1 MRFVLELRIGTA
13 QDADDAVA
21 VWRAAQGA
29 RGRRPNGARVAR
41 VLDKLSARGAL
52 LVVAELE
59 DADAVAQV
67 VGFALGEPGRVGA
80 GAGAGHGRGDP
91 NRDGDGCSNSDRN
104 RNRNSDPNRDGYRD
118 RDGDSE
124 LEPGLLHLSMLF
136 VLPAHQ
142 RRGVGSAL
150 LEGIADAAWL
160 PGYRR
165 LQVWTRADN
174 TDARG
179 LYEACGLELSGRE
192 QDLDGPAVQY
202 VAELEP
208 PVRDLLIRSDGLR
221 LGQLLKLAG
230 LVETGAQGKELLA
243 AGLVQVDGEVEL
255 RRGRQLT
262 DGEVVTARDQS
273 VRLVLPDP
281 DAAHADHADPDHAD
295 ADHADADRAHPDR
308 ANEDHDHA
316 DRAHEDHDHPDHTH
330 QHL

>member
-1 MRFVLELRIGTA
+1 VRFVLELRIGTA

-41 VLDKLSARGAL
+41 VLDKLSAPGAL
-52 LVVAELE
+52 LVVAEFE

-67 VGFALGEPGRVGA
+67 VGFALGEPGRVGT

-91 NRDGDGCSNSDRN
+91 NRDGDRNS
-104 RNRNSDPNRDGYRD
+104 NRNSNGNSNGNSD
-118 RDGDSE
+118 RDGDGDGE

-150 LEGIADAAWL
+150 LEGIADAAWS

-208 PVRDLLIRSDGLR
+208 PVRDVLIRSDGLR

>member
-1 MRFVLELRIGTA
+1 VQFVLELRIGTA
-13 QDADDAVA
+13 QDADDAVV

-41 VLDKLSARGAL
+41 VLDKLSAPGAL
-52 LVVAELE
+52 LLVAELE

-67 VGFALGEPGRVGA
+67 VGFALGEPGRVGTGACA
-80 GAGAGHGRGDP
+80 GHGHGRGDP
-91 NRDGDGCSNSDRN
+91 RRDGDRSSSKSNREGDRN
-104 RNRNSDPNRDGYRD
+104 SD
-118 RDGDSE
+118 RDGDRNSNSNSDGE

-150 LEGIADAAWL
+150 LEGLADAAWA

-281 DAAHADHADPDHAD
+281 DADRADPDHAD
-295 ADHADADRAHPDR
+295 PDSADPDHVDPGRAHG
-308 ANEDHDHA
+308 DHDQQ
-316 DRAHEDHDHPDHTH
+316 DHT
-330 QHL
+330 QQDC

>member
-1 MRFVLELRIGTA
+1 VRFVLELRIGTA
-13 QDADDAVA
+13 QDANDAVV

-41 VLDKLSARGAL
+41 VLDKLSAPGAL
-52 LVVAELE
+52 LLVAELE

-67 VGFALGEPGRVGA
+67 LGFALGEPGRVGTGACA
-80 GAGAGHGRGDP
+80 GHGHGHGRGDP
-91 NRDGDGCSNSDRN
+91 HRDGDRSSSKSDREGNRNSNSDRYSN
-104 RNRNSDPNRDGYRD
+104 SNSNRNSNSDG
-118 RDGDSE
+118 E

-142 RRGVGSAL
+142 RRGIGSAL
-150 LEGIADAAWL
+150 LEGLADAAWS

-281 DAAHADHADPDHAD
+281 DADRADADHADPDHAD
-295 ADHADADRAHPDR
+295 ADRAHV
-308 ANEDHDHA
+308 DHDQ
-316 DRAHEDHDHPDHTH
+316 PDHTH
-330 QHL
+330 QDR

>member
-1 MRFVLELRIGTA
+1 VRFVLELRIGTA

-41 VLDKLSARGAL
+41 VLDKLSAPGAL

-59 DADAVAQV
+59 DADAVVQV
-67 VGFALGEPGRVGA
+67 VGFALGEPGRVGT

-91 NRDGDGCSNSDRN
+91 NRDGDGCSNSN
-104 RNRNSDPNRDGYRD
+104 SNSNSDRD
-118 RDGDSE
+118 RDGE

-150 LEGIADAAWL
+150 LEGIADAAWS

-281 DAAHADHADPDHAD
+281 DADHAGPDHADP
-295 ADHADADRAHPDR
+295 
-308 ANEDHDHA
+308 DHDHA
-316 DRAHEDHDHPDHTH
+316 DRANEDHDHPDHTH
-330 QHL
+330 QDR

>member
-13 QDADDAVA
+13 QDANDAVV

-41 VLDKLSARGAL
+41 VLDKLSAPGAL
-52 LVVAELE
+52 LLVAELE

-67 VGFALGEPGRVGA
+67 LGFALGEPGRVGTGACA
-80 GAGAGHGRGDP
+80 GHGHGHGRGDP
-91 NRDGDGCSNSDRN
+91 HRDGDRSSSKSDREGNRNSNSDRYSN
-104 RNRNSDPNRDGYRD
+104 SNSNRNSNSDG
-118 RDGDSE
+118 E

-142 RRGVGSAL
+142 RRGIGSAL
-150 LEGIADAAWL
+150 LEGLADAAWS

-281 DAAHADHADPDHAD
+281 DADRADADHADPDHAD
-295 ADHADADRAHPDR
+295 ADRAHV
-308 ANEDHDHA
+308 DHDQ
-316 DRAHEDHDHPDHTH
+316 PDHTH
-330 QHL
+330 QDR

>member
-1 MRFVLELRIGTA
+1 VRFVLELRIGTA

-41 VLDKLSARGAL
+41 VLDKLSAPGAL

-67 VGFALGEPGRVGA
+67 VGFALGEPGRVGTGAVA
-80 GAGAGHGRGDP
+80 GHGHGHGRGDP
-91 NRDGDGCSNSDRN
+91 NGDGYRNSDREGDRDGDG
-104 RNRNSDPNRDGYRD
+104 
-118 RDGDSE
+118 E

-150 LEGIADAAWL
+150 LEGIADAAWS

-179 LYEACGLELSGRE
+179 FYEACGLELSGRE

-281 DAAHADHADPDHAD
+281 DADRADPDHD
-295 ADHADADRAHPDR
+295 QPDQ
-308 ANEDHDHA
+308 
-316 DRAHEDHDHPDHTH
+316 TH
-330 QHL
+330 QDR

>member
-1 MRFVLELRIGTA
+1 MQFVLELRIGTA
-13 QDADDAVA
+13 QDADDAVV

-41 VLDKLSARGAL
+41 VLDKLSAPGAL
-52 LVVAELE
+52 LLVAELE

-67 VGFALGEPGRVGA
+67 VGFALGEPGRVGTGACA
-80 GAGAGHGRGDP
+80 GHGHGRGDP
-91 NRDGDGCSNSDRN
+91 HRDGDRSSSKSDREGNRNSNSDRYSN
-104 RNRNSDPNRDGYRD
+104 SNSNSNSDG
-118 RDGDSE
+118 DGDGE

-142 RRGVGSAL
+142 RRGIGSAL
-150 LEGIADAAWL
+150 LEGLADAAWS

-281 DAAHADHADPDHAD
+281 DADRADPDHADPDHAD
-295 ADHADADRAHPDR
+295 ADRAHV
-308 ANEDHDHA
+308 DHDQ
-316 DRAHEDHDHPDHTH
+316 PDHTH
-330 QHL
+330 QDR

>member
-1 MRFVLELRIGTA
+1 VRFVLELRIGTA

-21 VWRAAQGA
+21 VWRAAQSA

-41 VLDKLSARGAL
+41 VLDKLSAPGAL

-67 VGFALGEPGRVGA
+67 VGFALGEPGRVGT

-91 NRDGDGCSNSDRN
+91 NRDGDGCSNSNSNSD
-104 RNRNSDPNRDGYRD
+104 RNRNSDRDRD
-118 RDGDSE
+118 RDGDGDGDGDGE

-150 LEGIADAAWL
+150 LEGIADAAWS

-281 DAAHADHADPDHAD
+281 DADHADPDHAD
-295 ADHADADRAHPDR
+295 ADHADP
-308 ANEDHDHA
+308 DHA
-316 DRAHEDHDHPDHTH
+316 DADHDHPDHTH
-330 QHL
+330 QDC

>member
-1 MRFVLELRIGTA
+1 VRFVLELRIGTA

-67 VGFALGEPGRVGA
+67 VGFALGEPGRVGT

-91 NRDGDGCSNSDRN
+91 NRDGDGCSNSNSNSD
-104 RNRNSDPNRDGYRD
+104 RNRNSDRDRD
-118 RDGDSE
+118 RDGDGDGDGDGE

-150 LEGIADAAWL
+150 LEGIADAAWS

-295 ADHADADRAHPDR
+295 QDHADADRAHPDR
-308 ANEDHDHA
+308 A
-316 DRAHEDHDHPDHTH
+316 HEDHDHPEHTH
-330 QHL
+330 QDR

>member
-1 MRFVLELRIGTA
+1 VRFVLELRIGTA

-67 VGFALGEPGRVGA
+67 VGFALGEPGRVGT

-91 NRDGDGCSNSDRN
+91 NRDGDGCSNSNSNSNRDRN
-104 RNRNSDPNRDGYRD
+104 GDRDRD
-118 RDGDSE
+118 RDGDGE

-150 LEGIADAAWL
+150 LEGIADAAWS

-281 DAAHADHADPDHAD
+281 DADHAGPDHADPDHAD
-295 ADHADADRAHPDR
+295 PDR

-316 DRAHEDHDHPDHTH
+316 DRANEDHDHPDHTH
-330 QHL
+330 QDR

>member
-1 MRFVLELRIGTA
+1 VRFVLELRIGTA

-41 VLDKLSARGAL
+41 VLDKLSAPGAL

-67 VGFALGEPGRVGA
+67 VGFALGEPGRVGTGA
-80 GAGAGHGRGDP
+80 GAGHGHGHGRGDP
-91 NRDGDGCSNSDRN
+91 NRDGDGYGDRNSNS
-104 RNRNSDPNRDGYRD
+104 NRDGNGDRD
-118 RDGDSE
+118 RDGDGDGE

-150 LEGIADAAWL
+150 LEGIADAAWS

-295 ADHADADRAHPDR
+295 PDHADP
-308 ANEDHDHA
+308 DHA
-316 DRAHEDHDHPDHTH
+316 HGPR
-330 QHL
+330 Q

>member
-1 MRFVLELRIGTA
+1 VRFVLELRIGTA
-13 QDADDAVA
+13 QDAYEAVV

-41 VLDKLSARGAL
+41 VLDKLSAPGAL
-52 LVVAELE
+52 LLVAELE
-59 DADAVAQV
+59 DADAFAQV
-67 VGFALGEPGRVGA
+67 VGFALGEPGRVGT
-80 GAGAGHGRGDP
+80 GACAGHGGRGDP
-91 NRDGDGCSNSDRN
+91 NRDGDRSSSKSDREGDRNSNSDRDRD
-104 RNRNSDPNRDGYRD
+104 RNGDRD
-118 RDGDSE
+118 RDGE

-150 LEGIADAAWL
+150 LEGLADAAWS

-281 DAAHADHADPDHAD
+281 DADRADPDHD
-295 ADHADADRAHPDR
+295 QPDQ
-308 ANEDHDHA
+308 
-316 DRAHEDHDHPDHTH
+316 TH
-330 QHL
+330 QDR

>member
-13 QDADDAVA
+13 QDAYEAVV

-41 VLDKLSARGAL
+41 VLDKLSAPGAL
-52 LVVAELE
+52 FVVAELE
-59 DADAVAQV
+59 DADAFAQV
-67 VGFALGEPGRVGA
+67 VGFALGEPGRVGTGACA
-80 GAGAGHGRGDP
+80 GHGHGRGDP
-91 NRDGDGCSNSDRN
+91 HRDGDRSSSKSDREGDRNSNSDR
-104 RNRNSDPNRDGYRD
+104 DG
-118 RDGDSE
+118 E

-150 LEGIADAAWL
+150 LEGLADAAWS

-281 DAAHADHADPDHAD
+281 DADRADPDHADPDHAD
-295 ADHADADRAHPDR
+295 ADRAHV
-308 ANEDHDHA
+308 DHDQ
-316 DRAHEDHDHPDHTH
+316 PDHTH
-330 QHL
+330 QDR

>member
-41 VLDKLSARGAL
+41 VLDKLSAPGAL

-67 VGFALGEPGRVGA
+67 VGFALGEPGRVGTGAVA
-80 GAGAGHGRGDP
+80 GHGHGHGRGDP
-91 NRDGDGCSNSDRN
+91 NGDGYRNSDREGDRGGDGDGGG
-104 RNRNSDPNRDGYRD
+104 DG
-118 RDGDSE
+118 E

-150 LEGIADAAWL
+150 LEGLADAAWS

-295 ADHADADRAHPDR
+295 QDHADADRAHPDR
-308 ANEDHDHA
+308 A
-316 DRAHEDHDHPDHTH
+316 HEDHDHPEHTH
-330 QHL
+330 QDR

>member
-1 MRFVLELRIGTA
+1 VRFVLELRIGTA
-13 QDADDAVA
+13 QDAYEAVV

-41 VLDKLSARGAL
+41 VLDKLSAPGAL
-52 LVVAELE
+52 LLVAELE
-59 DADAVAQV
+59 DADAFAQV
-67 VGFALGEPGRVGA
+67 VGFALGEPGRVGT
-80 GAGAGHGRGDP
+80 GACAGHGGRGDP
-91 NRDGDGCSNSDRN
+91 HREGDRSSSKSDREGDRNSNSDR
-104 RNRNSDPNRDGYRD
+104 DG
-118 RDGDSE
+118 E

-150 LEGIADAAWL
+150 LEGLADAAWS

-281 DAAHADHADPDHAD
+281 DADRADPDHD
-295 ADHADADRAHPDR
+295 QPDQ
-308 ANEDHDHA
+308 
-316 DRAHEDHDHPDHTH
+316 TH
-330 QHL
+330 QDR